1 MARFRFSMSA
11 LFIAVL
17 LFTSQ
22 PASVF
27 TQQVEK
33 TARLAAAEQEAVA
46 LVNADTIR
54 DVTIKLASKEM
65 AGRGTAQPGADRAAK
80 YIADLFKQLGLRPG
94 GDNNTYFQKIKFKI
108 ERALPVSQLK
118 VGDATFS
125 YKDEFVILPPFPAG
139 LKDVSGG
146 LVFAGYG
153 VVSPELNR
161 DDIAGVDVKGKIV
174 LLLGGKPG
182 NVDAAAWAKIANR
195 TALLAD
201 LAKRGAVG
209 FIFTESTQQPYGLIA
224 AYVSRRRVSLSDLP
238 PNAPR
243 PPQLPMSALI
253 SNAAAE
259 KLFASAG
266 LSFAEIKRKAEAGEF
281 VSRDMGKSASISAKI
296 EREERP
302 CRNVIGVLE
311 GSDARLKDEAV
322 VYTAHY
328 DAYGVDSDGT
338 IYPGAG
344 DNALGVGKMVAIAEA
359 YFKSK
364 SKLRRSIIFIAL
376 TGEEYGLLGAEHW
389 VWHPTWPIEKVAANI
404 NFDGIGSEAWG
415 PLGFVLDL
423 GAGHSDLNDI
433 FKDVAA
439 ANGVSILPDPNP
451 AEGFFYR
458 SDHYAFFKRG
468 VPALYLVGGPQGSP
482 FEIMKR
488 VNTWLARD
496 YHMATDT
503 VHPDW
508 NWGGARTLSVLGLLA
523 GIRVAN
529 QESMPA
535 WIPTS
540 PYNRPRGT
548 SLLPP
553 KQQR

>member
-1 MARFRFSMSA
+1 MMRFRFSMGA
-11 LFIAVL
+11 LLIVAL
-17 LFTSQ
+17 LFVSHAGRVFSQ
-22 PASVF
+22 QA
-27 TQQVEK
+27 EK
-33 TARLAAAEQEAVA
+33 TARLTAAEQEAVA
-46 LVNADTIR
+46 RTDANTIR
-54 DVTIKLASKEM
+54 DVTVRLVSKEI

-80 YIADLFKQLGLRPG
+80 YIADRFKQLGLKPG
-94 GDNNTYFQKIKFKI
+94 GDNKTYLQKIKFKV
-108 ERALPVSQLK
+108 ELALPASDLK
-118 VGDATFS
+118 AGDVTFK

-139 LKDVSGG
+139 LDGVTGG

-153 VVSPELNR
+153 VVSPELKR
-161 DDIAGVDVKGKIV
+161 DDIAGLDVKGKIV

-182 NVDAAAWAKIANR
+182 NVNAAAWAKAANR
-195 TALLAD
+195 NVLLAD
-201 LAKRGAVG
+201 LAKRGAAG
-209 FIFTESTQQPYGLIA
+209 FILTDLAQPYELIA
-224 AYVSRRRVSLSDLP
+224 AYASRRRVSLSEPP
-238 PNAPR
+238 PNTTQ
-243 PPQLPMSALI
+243 PPQVPMSALI

-281 VSRDMGKSASISAKI
+281 VSRDLGKAASISAKI
-296 EREERP
+296 EREEKP
-302 CRNVIGVLE
+302 SSNVIGVLE
-311 GSDARLKDEAV
+311 GSDARLKDQAV

-328 DAYGVDSDGT
+328 DAYGVDTDGT

-359 YFKSK
+359 FFKSK
-364 SKLRRSIIFIAL
+364 PKLRRSVIFIAL

-423 GAGHSDLNDI
+423 GAGHSDLNSI

-488 VNTWLARD
+488 VNAWMVRD

-503 VHPDW
+503 VQPDW

-523 GIRVAN
+523 GMRVAN
-529 QESMPA
+529 QEAMPA
-535 WIPTS
+535 WMSTS

-548 SLLPP
+548 NMPPP